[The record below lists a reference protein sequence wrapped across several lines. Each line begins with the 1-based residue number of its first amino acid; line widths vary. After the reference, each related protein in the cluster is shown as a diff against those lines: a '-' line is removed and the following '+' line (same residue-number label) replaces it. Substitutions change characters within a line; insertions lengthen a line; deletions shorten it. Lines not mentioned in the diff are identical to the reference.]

1 MFQERQTF
9 PRFTVTHDL
18 EYVRDYAKES
28 SVSSETS
35 LELTS
40 EILVTMMCL
49 SNGQRSQILV
59 SLYIDCVYL
68 NNSECLYYISVIKN
82 FTSKISSIVSRV

>member
-18 EYVRDYAKES
+18 QYVRDYAKES

-40 EILVTMMCL
+40 KILVTMCL

-59 SLYIDCVYL
+59 SLYTDCVYL